1 MIRTPLRRA
10 AGALSAFLMLLIA
23 GSAAAQELREQ
34 IREQVEQLRDAGP
47 AGPRLEGVS
56 LSEGI
61 ARFYEQRD
69 FEPAW
74 NDQRRQEALIGQLQ
88 ALAGDGLD
96 PQDYQL
102 ALVQQGPARADSAGL
117 AAYDLQATRSY
128 LLALAHLFRGKVDPA
143 SIDAQWNFSAR
154 TMTPE
159 EALGYMVD
167 AVASGNIA
175 GVFDGARPAH
185 PVYGRLRQA
194 LARLRDI
201 AAQGGWP
208 QLPAG
213 PTLKPGMEDARVV
226 LLRRRLAATGDIPAA
241 EDNGATLYDASLE
254 TAVKRFQAEQY
265 LEADGAIGSG
275 TRAALNVPVEA
286 RIEQLRAN
294 LERSRWVLHELHDD
308 FVLVDIAGFDIQLVR
323 QGKPVWSSRVQV
335 GKPFRSTPEFKSEIG
350 YVTLNPTW
358 TVPPTILREDLL
370 PKIRRDPGT
379 LQRNQL
385 RIFDSSGRE
394 LAARE
399 VNWASPGRI
408 TLRQDAG
415 PGNALGRAAI
425 RFPNPHSVYLHDTPH
440 QALFDASQR
449 AFSSGCIRVERALE
463 LVQLLLDD
471 PAWDAAAIDAAVA
484 EGQTRSLRL
493 ARPVPLLLAYWT
505 VDVPESGRLGFKPDI
520 YERDRPLLKAL
531 AEKPRF

>member
-1 MIRTPLRRA
+1 MIRPPLRRA
-10 AGALSAFLMLLIA
+10 ARALSVVLMLFIA
-23 GSAAAQELREQ
+23 GNAAAQELREQ

-69 FEPAW
+69 FTPAW
-74 NDQRRQEALIGQLQ
+74 NDQRQQEALIEQLR
-88 ALAGDGLD
+88 ATAGDGLD

-102 ALVQQGPARADSAGL
+102 ADIERGPARADPASL

-128 LLALAHLFRGKVDPA
+128 LLALAHLFRGKVDPT
-143 SIDAQWNFSAR
+143 SLDAQWNFSTR
-154 TMTPE
+154 TMTPD
-159 EALGYMVD
+159 EALGYMTE
-167 AVASGNIA
+167 AVRSGNIA

-185 PVYGRLRQA
+185 PVYARLRLA

-201 AAQGGWP
+201 AARGGWP
-208 QLPAG
+208 QLPSG
-213 PTLKPGMEDARVV
+213 PTLKPGMDDPRIV
-226 LLRRRLAATGDIPAA
+226 LLRQRLAATGDIPVA

-254 TAVKRFQAEQY
+254 AAVKRYQAEQY

-275 TRAALNVPVEA
+275 TRAVLNVPVEA
-286 RIEQLRAN
+286 RTEQLRAN

-308 FVLVDIAGFDIQLVR
+308 FVLVDIAGFDIKFFR

-335 GKPFRSTPEFKSEIG
+335 GKPFRSTPEFKSEIS
-350 YVTLNPTW
+350 YITLNPTW

-370 PKIRRDPGT
+370 PKIRRDRRT
-379 LQRNQL
+379 LERNQL
-385 RIFDSSGRE
+385 RIFDDSGRE
-394 LAARE
+394 LAPGE
-399 VNWASPGRI
+399 VNWARPGRI

-415 PGNALGRAAI
+415 PRNSLGRAAI
-425 RFPNPHSVYLHDTPH
+425 RFANPFSVYLHDTPH
-440 QALFDASQR
+440 QELFDASQR

-471 PAWDAAAIDAAVA
+471 PAWDAAAIDAALA
-484 EGQTRSLRL
+484 EGRTRSVRL
-493 ARPVPLLLAYWT
+493 ARPVPLLLSYWT

-520 YERDRPLLKAL
+520 YGRDPPLLKAL